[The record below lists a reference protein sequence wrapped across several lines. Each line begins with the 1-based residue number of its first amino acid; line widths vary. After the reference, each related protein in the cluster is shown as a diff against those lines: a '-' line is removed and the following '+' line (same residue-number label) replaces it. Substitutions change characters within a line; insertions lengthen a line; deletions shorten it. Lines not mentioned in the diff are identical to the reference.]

1 MPPIHTVTLRY
12 PYRAEL
18 LRIQLLGQQY
28 RCYTVAMPINTINAV
43 ECLVEDY
50 GWDAVIEMLLKEAAT
65 APDDR
70 LDEIGDLVGAAI
82 AVNEGK
88 GQLLVL

>member
-1 MPPIHTVTLRY
+1 
-12 PYRAEL
+12 
-18 LRIQLLGQQY
+18 
-28 RCYTVAMPINTINAV
+28 MPINTINAV

-50 GWDAVIEMLLKEAAT
+50 GWDAVIEMLLEEAAT

-70 LDEIGDLVGAAI
+70 LDKIGDLVDAAI